1 MIAVLADDFTGAAE
15 LCGIALRYH
24 LKVELNAHA
33 ERQAK
38 PDLLVIYTNARSQS
52 EAEAKDI
59 IKNRLEELMALQP
72 AWIFKKLD
80 SVLRGH
86 VAAELAVQ
94 LQTEKKKAVLLAP
107 ANPSLG
113 RTLVGGHYYIKGKPI
128 HETGFASDPEFP
140 IRSSEVKK
148 MIGQGPVEISV
159 IDKTQAIPDSGIVVV
174 EVAEENDLDYWA
186 AKLSTEWVPAGG
198 SGFFSAMLRWDFGNE
213 LSGPS
218 SENVH
223 WGSPLLMV
231 SGTSFEKNV
240 ERLAKLAQAGAPV
253 IYLHPTEL
261 AEASESRMMTWVDEA
276 IQLFEQKG
284 NCTIAFRP
292 HAENKIAPQQLA
304 AKMAELVRMIYDR
317 VSLQEMII
325 EGGATSFAIISRLG
339 LQQFFPTEELMPGV
353 VRMKV
358 GKQDELHLTFKPGS
372 YDWPPSL
379 QSQIM

>member
-52 EAEAKDI
+52 ENEAKEI

-113 RTLVGGHYYIKGKPI
+113 RTLVDGQYWIKGKPI
-128 HETGFASDPEFP
+128 HQTGFSTDPEFP
-140 IRSSEVKK
+140 IHSSDVRK
-148 MIGQGPVEISV
+148 MIGHSSIDIS
-159 IDKTQAIPDSGIVVV
+159 IINKNQPIPDSGMVVV
-174 EVAEENDLDYWA
+174 EVEEESDLDFWA

-218 SENVH
+218 SENVQ
-223 WGSPLLMV
+223 WGSPLLVV

-240 ERLAKLAQAGAPV
+240 QRLAKLAGAGAPV
-253 IYLHPTEL
+253 IYLQPIEL
-261 AEASESRMMTWVDEA
+261 ANAEERRMKAWVDES
-276 IQLFEQKG
+276 IHHFQQKG
-284 NCTIAFRP
+284 NCTLAFQP
-292 HAENKIAPQQLA
+292 NSDKIAPQQLA
-304 AKMAELVRMIYDR
+304 SKMAELVKMIYDR
-317 VSLQEMII
+317 VKLKEMII

-353 VRMKV
+353 VRMRV
-358 GKQDELHLTFKPGS
+358 GKKEDLHITFKPGS